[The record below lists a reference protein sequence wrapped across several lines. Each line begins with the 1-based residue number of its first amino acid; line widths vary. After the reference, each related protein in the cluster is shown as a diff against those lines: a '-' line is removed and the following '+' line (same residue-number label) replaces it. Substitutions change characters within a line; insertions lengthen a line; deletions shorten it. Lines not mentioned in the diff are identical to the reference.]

1 MNGSPAVSSILS
13 RPEISGL
20 VLPLAIFLLFF
31 LLRGPVAAAL
41 AKPFEKFSE
50 KTGRE
55 WPGEFARAFQKPV
68 RVLIAAVGLYIALRM
83 STAVPHG
90 GAAWQSAV
98 RCFRSLWVALA
109 AWGLCRLSD
118 GAVALLFE
126 KKPDLQ
132 ISGVLLP
139 FLSRALRFLITALA
153 VLIIAQEWNYSISGL
168 LAGLGLGGLAFA
180 LAAQETISNLF
191 GGLVV
196 FLDKPFSI
204 GDWIKTGEI
213 EGNVE
218 DMSFR
223 SVKIRTFS
231 QAVVTV
237 PNAKLVGGAIT
248 NFSRMGKR
256 KVDFTLTLSLETK
269 PETLRSCT
277 EEIREMLADCEGL
290 EPESAAAAL
299 DGIGQTGFSLLISF
313 YTVTTDWQEFLR
325 VREEVYYR
333 VLAILEREHAELA
346 VPTQFLRL
354 EQPGENAPL
363 HG

>member
-1 MNGSPAVSSILS
+1 MNGFPAFSSILN

-20 VLPLAIFLLFF
+20 VLPLVVFLLFF
-31 LLRGPVAAAL
+31 LLRGPIAVAF
-41 AKPFEKFSE
+41 AKPFKRFSK

-55 WPGEFARAFQKPV
+55 WPAEFAEAFQKPV
-68 RVLIAAVGLYIALRM
+68 RVLLVAVGLYIALRM

-90 GAAWQSAV
+90 GAAWQNAV

-109 AWGLCRLSD
+109 AWGLCRLSE

-139 FLSRALRFLITALA
+139 FLSKALRFLITSLA
-153 VLIIAQEWNYSISGL
+153 VLIVAQEWNYSISGL

-196 FLDKPFSI
+196 FLDKPFTL
-204 GDWIKTGEI
+204 GDWIKTGDI

-218 DMSFR
+218 DMNFR

-256 KVDFTLTLSLETK
+256 KVDFTLTLGLETK
-269 PETLRSCT
+269 PETLRACT
-277 EEIREMLADCEGL
+277 EKIRGMLSDCEGL
-290 EPESAAAAL
+290 EPESGAAAL
-299 DGIGQTGFSLLISF
+299 DGIGQNGFSLMVSF
-313 YTVTTDWQEFLR
+313 YTVTTDWKEFLR
-325 VREEVYYR
+325 VREDVYYR
-333 VLAILEREHAELA
+333 VLAILEREHALLA

-354 EQPGENAPL
+354 EKPEERA
-363 HG
+363 

>member
-1 MNGSPAVSSILS
+1 MNGYPTISSILN

-20 VLPLAIFLLFF
+20 ALPLVVFLLFF
-31 LLRGPVAAAL
+31 LLRGPVAAVF
-41 AKPFEKFSE
+41 AKPFKRLSK

-55 WPGEFARAFQKPV
+55 WPGEFALAFQKPV
-68 RVLIAAVGLYIALRM
+68 RVLLAAVGLFIALRM

-90 GAAWQSAV
+90 GAAWQNAV

-132 ISGVLLP
+132 ISEVLLP
-139 FLSRALRFLITALA
+139 FLSKALRFLITALA

-196 FLDKPFSI
+196 FLDKPFAI
-204 GDWIKTGEI
+204 GDWIKTGDI

-218 DMSFR
+218 DMNFR

-237 PNAKLVGGAIT
+237 PNAKLVGGAIM

-269 PETLRSCT
+269 PEALRACT
-277 EEIREMLADCEGL
+277 EEIRGMLAECDGL
-290 EPESAAAAL
+290 EPGSSAAAL
-299 DGIGQTGFSLLISF
+299 DGIGQNGFSLMVSF

-333 VLAILEREHAELA
+333 VLAVLEREHVLLA
-346 VPTQFLRL
+346 VPMQFLRL
-354 EQPGENAPL
+354 EKPEERA
-363 HG
+363 